1 MPLAGVIFFTLVDV
15 FAGLP
20 VTAVALFT
28 DAVESSLRVFALRVG
43 VAVVSLRFAFI
54 NVEAFKSVAAES
66 RITRANVRAVRVATR
81 SVAVAGIFR
90 TFIHIGTGLTGVTSE
105 AGTLVASGSILALG
119 IRDARVDSESAL
131 VNVNA

>member
-1 MPLAGVIFFTLVDV
+1 MRLAGVFFFTLVDV
-15 FAGLP
+15 FAGLA
-20 VTAVALFT
+20 VTAVAFST
-28 DAVESSLRVFALRVG
+28 DAVESSLRVFAFSVG

-54 NVEAFKSVAAES
+54 NVEAFRPVAAES
-66 RITRANVRAVRVATR
+66 RITRANKRAFSVAAR

-90 TFIHIGTGLTGVTSE
+90 AFIHICTGLTDVTSE
-105 AGTLVASGSILALG
+105 ADALVASRSILTLG